1 MGGGAGTERRGTHL
15 FQDGDKAAV
24 VVGNA
29 LLQHLEQRVVLRQL
43 LQRGFVG
50 LRVEQENARDL
61 AALLPIHHLF
71 LDAARKELALHR
83 GEGGRGGDG
92 LCVQRARAL
101 ERTCLR
107 EKMKRIAGHRVQF
120 LR

>member
-1 MGGGAGTERRGTHL
+1 MTSTTCHVTQASGGAGTERRGTHL

-83 GEGGRGGDG
+83 GEGGRGGMG
-92 LCVQRARAL
+92 CVCSGRGRLNAPA
-101 ERTCLR
+101 CA
-107 EKMKRIAGHRVQF
+107 KR
-120 LR
+120 